1 MAVLVTGGAGY
12 IGSVT
17 VELLSSRDIDVVVL
31 DNLVYGHR
39 LAVDSRVPFY
49 DGNVGDKNLVKRIVG
64 EHSIKSCVHFAAYA
78 YVGESVTD
86 PSKYFANNTFQ
97 TNDLLNALIESN
109 VKNIV
114 FSSTCATYGDPE
126 HIPIDETHPQKPV
139 NPYGWSKFMTER
151 RLESYDSAYGLKFVA
166 LRYFN
171 ASGATEKCGEYH
183 HPETHLIPNVLKAA
197 NGDLPFV
204 PVFGDDYDT
213 PDGTCI
219 RDYIHVADLADAHL
233 RALDYLENG
242 GQSTRINLGNGLGFS
257 VFDVIEVA
265 RKVTGN
271 TIDIRIEPRRA
282 GDPARLIA
290 DANKAFEILG
300 WKPDYVD
307 LEKIIRSAW
316 DWKQTHP
323 DGYAN

>member
-1 MAVLVTGGAGY
+1 MITGTKGR
-12 IGSVT
+12 S
-17 VELLSSRDIDVVVL
+17 
-31 DNLVYGHR
+31 
-39 LAVDSRVPFY
+39 
-49 DGNVGDKNLVKRIVG
+49 
-64 EHSIKSCVHFAAYA
+64 
-78 YVGESVTD
+78 
-86 PSKYFANNTFQ
+86 
-97 TNDLLNALIESN
+97 
-109 VKNIV
+109 
-114 FSSTCATYGDPE
+114 
-126 HIPIDETHPQKPV
+126 
-139 NPYGWSKFMTER
+139 
-151 RLESYDSAYGLKFVA
+151 
-166 LRYFN
+166 
-171 ASGATEKCGEYH
+171 
-183 HPETHLIPNVLKAA
+183 
-197 NGDLPFV
+197 PFV